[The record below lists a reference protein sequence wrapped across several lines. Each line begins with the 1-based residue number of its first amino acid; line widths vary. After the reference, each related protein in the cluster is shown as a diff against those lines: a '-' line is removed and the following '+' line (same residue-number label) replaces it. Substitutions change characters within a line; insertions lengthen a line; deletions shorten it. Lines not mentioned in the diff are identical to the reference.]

1 MQRKKEV
8 QANGL
13 EKKRRSILCP
23 KCGHRLLDASVNTK
37 AQLVTPTRNCNPDFV
52 IKCRH
57 CSSEIGVIKTEQR
70 KSDSLQMFTQGADRG
85 ATVIRQV
92 P

>member
-37 AQLVTPTRNCNPDFV
+37 AQLVTPTKNCNPDFV

-57 CSSEIGVIKTEQR
+57 CSSEIGVIKLNRGNLIRSKCLRRELTEALR
-70 KSDSLQMFTQGADRG
+70 
-85 ATVIRQV
+85 
-92 P
+92 

>member
-37 AQLVTPTRNCNPDFV
+37 VQLVTPTNNSNPNFI
-52 IKCRH
+52 IKYKH
-57 CSSEIGVIKTEQR
+57 FSSEIGVIKTE
-70 KSDSLQMFTQGADRG
+70 
-85 ATVIRQV
+85 
-92 P
+92 

>member
-23 KCGHRLLDASVNTK
+23 KCGHRLLDASVKTK
-37 AQLVTPTRNCNPDFV
+37 AHFDTPTKNRNPDFV

-57 CSSEIGVIKTEQR
+57 CSSEIGVIKTE
-70 KSDSLQMFTQGADRG
+70 
-85 ATVIRQV
+85 
-92 P
+92 

>member
-37 AQLVTPTRNCNPDFV
+37 AQLVTPTKNGYPD
-52 IKCRH
+52 K
-57 CSSEIGVIKTEQR
+57 E
-70 KSDSLQMFTQGADRG
+70 L
-85 ATVIRQV
+85 
-92 P
+92 

>member
-1 MQRKKEV
+1 MSNSSQERSVYDMQKKKEV

-23 KCGHRLLDASVNTK
+23 KCGHRLLDASINTK
-37 AQLVTPTRNCNPDFV
+37 AQLVTPTKKRNPDFM

-57 CSSEIGVIKTEQR
+57 CGSEIGVIKTE
-70 KSDSLQMFTQGADRG
+70 
-85 ATVIRQV
+85 
-92 P
+92 